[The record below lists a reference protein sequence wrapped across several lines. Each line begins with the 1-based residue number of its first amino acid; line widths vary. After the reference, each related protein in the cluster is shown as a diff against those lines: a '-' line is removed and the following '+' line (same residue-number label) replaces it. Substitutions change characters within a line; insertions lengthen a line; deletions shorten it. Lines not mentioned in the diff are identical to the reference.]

1 MLDVSYDICASC
13 SFLVANTRDSACSAL
28 CVCARVFF
36 EKPEHGALMSA
47 KSAVAN
53 LMTFLD
59 SKRNGDTRMS

>member
-1 MLDVSYDICASC
+1 MMCVLPAL
-13 SFLVANTRDSACSAL
+13 FLSRIHEIPLAPPY
-28 CVCARVFF
+28 VCARVFF